1 MEKTL
6 PSGGSFFFYKLV
18 LEEKVIIMKTGATPD
33 QVIGVVEEIKRR
45 GFRADVSHGEF
56 RTVIGIIGDERGMDF
71 ARLENLPGVKE
82 VLRIETPYK
91 LISREYNRLSEMDQN
106 PFTIQVGGVEIG
118 GDQPI
123 FIAGPCSVESKEQLF
138 RIAAGVKAA
147 GAHVLRGGIFKPRS
161 SVHSF
166 QGLGAAGKDEAIE
179 ALSWLREAGKQFGM
193 PVVTE
198 VRGEGQVDLVAE
210 YVDILQ
216 IGARNMYDQDL
227 LTTAARKGKPIL
239 FKRHFGAS
247 IEEFLSFSEYIAAE
261 GNKEIILC
269 ERGIVPV
276 GKGKSYTRYTLDLG
290 AVPAIQK
297 ETFLPVMVDPS
308 HAAGRRDLIFNM
320 SCAAIAAGA
329 SALMIEVHYNP
340 AEALVDGQQAITP
353 DELSETIIAC
363 NRIRKILSSK
373 DKLSVH

>member
-1 MEKTL
+1 M
-6 PSGGSFFFYKLV
+6 
-18 LEEKVIIMKTGATPD
+18 IIMKTEATPE
-33 QVIGVVEEIKRR
+33 QVSGVVKEIKRR
-45 GFRADVSHGEF
+45 GFRADVSKGEYK
-56 RTVIGIIGDERGMDF
+56 TVIGIIGDERGMDF
-71 ARLENLPGVKE
+71 AQLENLPGVKE
-82 VLRIETPYK
+82 VFRIETPYK
-91 LISREYNRLSEMDQN
+91 LISREYNRLSETDKS
-106 PFTIQVGGVEIG
+106 PFTIKVEDIEIG
-118 GDQPI
+118 GINPVY
-123 FIAGPCSVESKEQLF
+123 IAGPCSVESRKQLF
-138 RIAAGVKAA
+138 TIAEAVKKS
-147 GAHVLRGGIFKPRS
+147 GAHILRGGIFKPRS

-166 QGLGAAGKDEAIE
+166 QGLGAAGRDEAIE
-179 ALSWLREAGKQFGM
+179 ALTWLKEAGEEFEM

-227 LTTAARKGKPIL
+227 LTKAASKEKPIL

-261 GNKEIILC
+261 GNKNIILC

-276 GKGKSYTRYTLDLG
+276 GKGKSFTRYTLDLG

-297 ETFLPVMVDPS
+297 ETFLPVLVDPS
-308 HAAGRRDLIFNM
+308 HAAGRRDLIFSM

-329 SALMIEVHYNP
+329 CALMIEVHYNP

-353 DELSETIIAC
+353 EELKNTISAC
-363 NRIRKILSSK
+363 NKIG
-373 DKLSVH
+373 KLIAPLR